1 MSGMRRPLAIDSGEC
16 KHPQPIAKGI
26 EITSLC
32 RAVLIAVLRDGGKYP
47 E

>member
-1 MSGMRRPLAIDSGEC
+1 MSGMRRPLAIDLGEC
-16 KHPQPIAKGI
+16 KHPQGAAKGI

-32 RAVLIAVLRDGGKYP
+32 RAVLIAVPGDGGKFP

>member
-1 MSGMRRPLAIDSGEC
+1 MSGMRRPLAIDFGEC
-16 KHPQPIAKGI
+16 KHPHPAAKGI

-32 RAVLIAVLRDGGKYP
+32 RDVLVAVLRDGGKYP